1 MSFFDPLESRVE
13 IQPLCCRY
21 LVDRG
26 QQREKSTCSF
36 VDITRYMYQNFD
48 FRLHKGGTEAAP
60 PRDRGKSADTR
71 RNQVW
76 WLCTW
81 HGFHHGLEI
90 PTVRFYRCSM
100 SFVTP
105 WLCTPRAFL
114 SMAVHALVTY
124 TIVLREHSCV
134 SSATSTHRPASDLL
148 LSLPGSSRTSQL
160 LCQAMTRMICSRISG
175 TNARSFLRVRRVTRT
190 ELCMLKN

>member
-1 MSFFDPLESRVE
+1 MGASAPSPLSFSTSTVSRRHSIAWVH
-13 IQPLCCRY
+13 RH
-21 LVDRG
+21 DWND
-26 QQREKSTCSF
+26 SF
-36 VDITRYMYQNFD
+36 LFIDN
-48 FRLHKGGTEAAP
+48 A
-60 PRDRGKSADTR
+60 
-71 RNQVW
+71 
-76 WLCTW
+76 
-81 HGFHHGLEI
+81 
-90 PTVRFYRCSM
+90 VRFYRYSM
-100 SFVTP
+100 SIVTP

-160 LCQAMTRMICSRISG
+160 LCQAMTRTLCSRISG
-175 TNARSFLRVRRVTRT
+175 TNARSFLRVRRVTQT